1 MNTCQH
7 AFSQGQLLTGQGYEE
22 CGQGG
27 AQGGGVGFG
36 GHVQDPRHQKLL
48 AEHQRSGSAVT
59 SPKQVRRGREEEQV
73 GGEARG
79 VAGGGGRERE
89 RERGG
94 GKGDRGKRWR
104 GSDMC
109 L

>member
-59 SPKQVRRGREEEQV
+59 SPKQVRRGREEEREEEQV

-79 VAGGGGRERE
+79 VAGGGGR
-89 RERGG
+89 RERG
-94 GKGDRGKRWR
+94 RRRW
-104 GSDMC
+104 GH
-109 L
+109 